1 MEYTKEQK
9 ENAVKLTAIVA
20 KKLKADKIREAKEE
34 LNSLLRLKQLESL
47 EIFKS
52 Q

>member
-20 KKLKADKIREAKEE
+20 KKLKADKRSKSRTKKRRIKLFIEIETIR
-34 LNSLLRLKQLESL
+34 
-47 EIFKS
+47 IP
-52 Q
+52 